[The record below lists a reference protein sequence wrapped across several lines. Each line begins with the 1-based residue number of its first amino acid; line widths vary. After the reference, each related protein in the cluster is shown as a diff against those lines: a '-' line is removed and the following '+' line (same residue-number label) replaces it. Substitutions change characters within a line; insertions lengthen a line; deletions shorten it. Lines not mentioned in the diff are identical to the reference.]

1 MATTNTHYVMLFG
14 GQGSASIFS
23 ASTAATAE
31 RDALST
37 SAGNV
42 LLSRCHAA
50 FLEDMAS
57 LDNDSTRKLDI
68 DLASFPS
75 PSSLVR
81 PPTRYH
87 THPVLQATN
96 IFLCQLLHYLAETNR
111 LDTKYT
117 ESIFEN
123 IQETAGF
130 SSGILPATVVSLSQT
145 VDQLVACGV
154 QAFRLALWIAART
167 HLYVLSEHDES
178 KDPEQRE
185 DDRGKKTKSP
195 TLSLVIRGL
204 TQTGIT
210 IRMAQYNS
218 SRSKSSLSISAI
230 TSHNVISIS
239 GPKQELYRFQK
250 NHLSDVATTFAF
262 VHGWYHGGTRL
273 QCLVQQVID
282 DCERRGISFPVSLE
296 KKKPIRSSNRDG
308 SLFYPTKPQDVLTW
322 LAEHLLVHC
331 VDWCCTTRAMVD
343 NINDYLDKNRDLTVK
358 IMSFG
363 PGSNSLF
370 PQPAN
375 HRTQLA
381 DLSPFKPLSL
391 NPQQQHKD
399 SIAIVGMS
407 VNLPQ
412 GQSPTQLWETLASGL
427 STVSPIPSSRFNV
440 SSYPS
445 SIPPGGCFLPDSAA
459 FAFDNTFFSTS
470 PREALSMDP
479 QQRMLLTAAH
489 HALSDAG
496 YVPDS
501 TPTFARSSMGCYVGL
516 ATGDYTANLG
526 NNADHPG
533 IDVYYSTGTLRAFA
547 AGRISYFYKWS
558 GPAIVTDTACS
569 SSMVSIYHAVRAL
582 QGGDCKAALAGGANV
597 ITAPDMYLGLARGH
611 FLSKK
616 GEGCRPFD
624 READG
629 YTRAEGCVMFVLKR
643 LEDAVNEGDRIW
655 GVIRG
660 VEVNQSG
667 EASSITHPHSRTQT
681 GLLRKLM
688 EKTGVDVKSVGVVE
702 AHGTGTQAGDAREVE
717 SLGAVFEGRG
727 TGREVCL
734 GSVKGSIGH
743 CEAASGA
750 AGLAKLVL
758 MFKERQIPPQVGFK
772 TVNPALE
779 GTLERAGLV
788 IPTRLMPWIHELKTP
803 RRALLNNFGAAGSNG
818 SLLLEDWVVD
828 SKEAKE
834 RSAYLFALSAKS
846 EKALRWSVREHIG
859 LLSGPKPPLL
869 RDVCYTSAARRQ
881 VYGHRI
887 ATSCSSVQDLVAKL
901 KQYQSQQ
908 VSMTRPAPKVSK
920 IVFAFAGQGSWSDG
934 VGRELLDTFPPFR
947 DIIEECDRIIK
958 SLDSDYRYPSI
969 FAFLL
974 QGAEQWSDSDKI
986 IASQCACVALQVAL
1000 ARTFMSCGIKPDYIM
1015 GHSLGEYAA
1024 LHIAGVLSL
1033 HDTLLVV
1040 AGRSRLMTEK
1050 CLAGTSGMLACN
1062 MSLTKTQQVILSRQ
1076 DLAQLSVACHNSPAD
1091 CVVGGPLEQLSL
1103 FQAECREAKTKALD
1117 IPFAFHTSAL
1127 DPILESLEEL
1137 GRGIKFGQAEI
1148 PVLSNVHGRFFE
1160 DHDLDSSYFALHARQ
1175 RVRFADMLECLQHQL
1190 EQQVSSNGHTL
1201 FMDIGPHPTTLPML
1215 RASLPSSPNHVYLGT
1230 LQKGKESW
1238 KSMTESLAAICLCE
1252 LPRPVN
1258 WRPIFTGT
1266 SARVTSLPAHLLEGS
1281 TYLVPYQEPALLLP
1295 KAEAEPDSR
1304 IRTGFYLLPWAHP
1317 SSPGADGL
1325 LLETDLT
1332 ILGPLISGHDVG
1344 GTCICPASVFHEL
1357 AIEAAD
1363 VMFRPQAPQVLTVQG
1378 LRFANPLVYVPQ
1390 EETTPTTRLVLVSIT
1405 RRGPLAK
1412 ESAAEFKITSRSAL
1426 DTSAKETEHC
1436 SGSISV
1442 QSLHPGSKQWI
1453 RDEALVLRQSHSFSR
1468 HGHHHSGMSTFRP
1481 KVLYEAVF
1489 TRVVR
1494 YTAEYQSLTYLDVAD
1509 SNLEGLGQ
1517 FQVPSNGSEAAA
1529 DGYLTHPVFTD
1540 TLLHAAG
1547 FIANLHMAMDSKK
1560 EQMIGICARVESIE
1574 IAYSD
1579 IDVSK
1584 GVFTIYC
1591 SLLEINGA
1599 KSVLADTVVLDEA
1612 GKVVAVVR
1620 GIEFRKLRLPV
1631 FHAALA
1637 RHRDDCH
1644 ATDMA
1649 RKSVRTGR
1657 EAPPGGGDINSPITA
1672 STSSTDFIRSS
1683 VWEIVVQ
1690 VGGFQGGQERVS
1702 TVLSTKSLDELGI
1715 DSMMRIEIAAKL
1727 SRVFPGQALEHHT
1740 LDNCDTVAEMQEALG
1755 IDSMMRIEI
1764 AGKLSSQLF
1773 PSPQIASLDHH
1784 ALEGCNTLDEMQ
1796 AVVLAAAAAAPGR
1809 STSLPSS
1816 PSRSNPVTLYI
1827 NPSTVQ
1833 STPLVLFHDGSGQIT
1848 PYARLTAHDRT
1859 THAFFDPSFGLL
1871 SDDDKKK
1878 RLFTSIAHMARHYIS
1893 LLMPTL
1899 DKKRPIILG
1908 GWSFGGVVAFEAAK
1922 QLISRGFEVKGLVLI
1937 DVPSPVDHEP
1947 LPEIIIDS
1955 ICKGSSDAV
1964 KQEFLYNASLLGM
1977 YKPGVRE
1984 AVRLD
1989 LKTVML
1995 QSRELFD
2002 TEEELGVRYEWLSQ
2016 SEARTRALKDWEVL
2030 TGGQVV
2036 QVLYIPGN
2044 HFGAFDQCH
2053 VQETSKQLWK
2063 ACRIIEQ
2070 A

>member
-1 MATTNTHYVMLFG
+1 MATTNTRYIMLFG
-14 GQGSASIFS
+14 GQGSTSIFS
-23 ASTAATAE
+23 PTTAATAE

-37 SAGNV
+37 SAGNA

-50 FLEDMAS
+50 FLEDMTS
-57 LDNDSTRKLDI
+57 LDNDSKRKLDI
-68 DLASFPS
+68 DLSSFPS

-87 THPVLQATN
+87 THPVLQATT

-111 LDTKYT
+111 LDTKYS
-117 ESIFEN
+117 ESVFEN

-130 SSGILPATVVSLSQT
+130 SSGILPAAVVSLSQT

-154 QAFRLALWIAART
+154 QAFRLALWTAART
-167 HLYVLSEHDES
+167 HLYVLLEHDES
-178 KDPEQRE
+178 KDLEQGG
-185 DDRGKKTKSP
+185 DGRGEKTKSP

-204 TQTGIT
+204 TQTDIT

-218 SRSKSSLSISAI
+218 SRSKPSLSISAI
-230 TSHNVISIS
+230 TSPSVISIS
-239 GPKQELYRFQK
+239 GPKQELCQFQK
-250 NHLSDVATTFAF
+250 NHLSDVTTTFAF
-262 VHGWYHGGTRL
+262 VHGWYHGGTGL
-273 QCLVQQVID
+273 QCLFQQVVN

-296 KKKPIRSSNRDG
+296 KKKPIRSSSTRDG
-308 SLFYPTKPQDVLTW
+308 SLFHPTKPQDVLTW
-322 LAEHLLVHC
+322 LAEHLLVRC
-331 VDWCCTTRAMVD
+331 VDWCCTIRAMAD
-343 NINDYLDKNRDLTVK
+343 NINDYLDKDKNRDLTVK
-358 IMSFG
+358 VMSFG

-370 PQPAN
+370 PQVAN
-375 HRTQLA
+375 PRTQLA
-381 DLSPFKPLSL
+381 DLSPFKPAPPISF
-391 NPQQQHKD
+391 NPQQHKD

-407 VNLPQ
+407 VNLPL
-412 GQSPTQLWETLASGL
+412 GQSPSQLWETLASGL
-427 STVSPIPSSRFNV
+427 SAVSEIPSSRFNV
-440 SSYPS
+440 SSSSSSSSSS
-445 SIPPGGCFLPDSAA
+445 SIPTTMKATTGCFLPDSAA
-459 FAFDNTFFSTS
+459 FAFDNTFFSIS

-489 HALSDAG
+489 NALSDAG

-501 TPTFARSSMGCYVGL
+501 TPTFDRSSMGCYVGL

-526 NNADHPG
+526 SNADN
-533 IDVYYSTGTLRAFA
+533 IDVYYSSGTLRAFA

-558 GPAIVTDTACS
+558 GPAMVTDTACS
-569 SSMVSIYHAVRAL
+569 SSMVSIYQAVRAL

-597 ITAPDMYLGLARGH
+597 ITAPDMHLGLARGH

-616 GEGCRPFD
+616 GDGCKPFD
-624 READG
+624 KEADG

-643 LEDAVNEGDRIW
+643 LEDGVKEGDRIW

-681 GLLRKLM
+681 GLLRRLLD
-688 EKTGVDVKSVGVVE
+688 KTGVDVASVGVVE

-717 SLGAVFEGRG
+717 SLGAVFEGSG
-727 TGREVCL
+727 TGREVFL

-758 MFKERQIPPQVGFK
+758 MLKERQIPPQVGFK

-788 IPTRLMPWIHELKTP
+788 IPTRLMPWNHHQLKTP

-818 SLLLEDWVVD
+818 SLLLEDWVE

-846 EKALRWSVREHIG
+846 EKALQWSVREHMH

-881 VYGHRI
+881 VYDHRI
-887 ATSCSSVQDLVAKL
+887 AMSCSSVQDLVAKL
-901 KQYQSQQ
+901 KQYQSRN
-908 VSMTRPAPKVSK
+908 VSMTKPAPKVSK

-934 VGRELLDTFPPFR
+934 VGRELLDTLPPFR
-947 DIIEECDRIIK
+947 DTIEECDRIIT

-969 FAFLL
+969 LAFLL
-974 QGAEQWSDSDKI
+974 QVQGAEQWSDSDKI
-986 IASQCACVALQVAL
+986 VASQCACVALQVSL
-1000 ARTFMSCGIKPDYIM
+1000 ARTFMSCGIKPDYMM

-1033 HDTLLVV
+1033 YDTLLVV

-1062 MSLTKTQQVILSRQ
+1062 MSPEKAQQVVLSGQ
-1076 DLAQLSVACHNSPAD
+1076 NLKELSVACHNSPED

-1103 FQAECREAKTKALD
+1103 FQAECKEAKTKTLD
-1117 IPFAFHTSAL
+1117 VPFAFHTSAL

-1137 GRGIKFGQAEI
+1137 GRGINFGQAAI

-1160 DHDLDSSYFALHARQ
+1160 DQDLDSSYFALHARQ
-1175 RVRFADMLECLQHQL
+1175 QVRFSDMLECLQHRL
-1190 EQQVSSNGHTL
+1190 EQDASSNGHTL

-1230 LQKGKESW
+1230 LQKSKEAW

-1252 LPRPVN
+1252 LPRPAN

-1281 TYLVPYQEPALLLP
+1281 TYLVPYQEPVLLP
-1295 KAEAEPDSR
+1295 EAEPEPDPR

-1317 SSPGADGL
+1317 SEPEADGL

-1332 ILGPLISGHDVG
+1332 IIGPLISGHDVG

-1378 LRFANPLVYVPQ
+1378 LRFANPLVYVPSVSQ
-1390 EETTPTTRLVLVSIT
+1390 EETTTTTRLVLVRIT
-1405 RRGPLAK
+1405 RRGQE
-1412 ESAAEFKITSRSAL
+1412 ESAAEFTITSTSAL

-1442 QSLHPGSKQWI
+1442 QSLHPGSKQWA
-1453 RDEALVLRQSHSFSR
+1453 RDEALVLRQSRNFSR
-1468 HGHHHSGMSTFRP
+1468 AGHHHSRISTFRP

-1489 TRVVR
+1489 SRVVR
-1494 YTAEYQSLTYLDVAD
+1494 YATEYQSLTYLDVAD

-1517 FQVPSNGSEAAA
+1517 FQVPSNSPGFGSETAAV
-1529 DGYLTHPVFTD
+1529 DGCLTHPVFTD

-1547 FIANLHMAMDSKK
+1547 FIANLNMVMDSK
-1560 EQMIGICARVESIE
+1560 EQMIGICARVESLE
-1574 IAYSD
+1574 IAYRD

-1599 KSVLADTVVLDEA
+1599 KSVLADTVVLNEA

-1631 FHAALA
+1631 FQAALA
-1637 RHRDDCH
+1637 RDCDDTVVKPCR
-1644 ATDMA
+1644 AMDMA
-1649 RKSVRTGR
+1649 RKFGRTGQSGL
-1657 EAPPGGGDINSPITA
+1657 ETP
-1672 STSSTDFIRSS
+1672 STSSVDFPTPNPGIDPDFIRSS
-1683 VWEIVVQ
+1683 VMEIVVR
-1690 VGGFQGGQERVS
+1690 VGGFQGGREGIS
-1702 TVLSTKSLDELGI
+1702 TLLSTKSLDELGI

-1727 SRVFPGQALEHHT
+1727 CRVFPGQAL
-1740 LDNCDTVAEMQEALG
+1740 
-1755 IDSMMRIEI
+1755 
-1764 AGKLSSQLF
+1764 
-1773 PSPQIASLDHH
+1773 DHRPH
-1784 ALEGCNTLDEMQ
+1784 ALEDCNTLDEMQ
-1796 AVVLAAAAAAPGR
+1796 AVVLAATAGPPPPGSGR
-1809 STSLPSS
+1809 ISTSLPPSS
-1816 PSRSNPVTLYI
+1816 SRSNPVTLHMAL
-1827 NPSTVQ
+1827 STVQ

-1859 THAFFDPSFGLL
+1859 THAFWDPSFGGLM
-1871 SDDDKKK
+1871 SDKKQP
-1878 RLFTSIAHMARHYIS
+1878 FTSITHMAGHYIS

-1899 DKKRPIILG
+1899 DKNTPIILG
-1908 GWSFGGVVAFEAAK
+1908 GWSFGGVVAFEAAT
-1922 QLISRGFEVKGLVLI
+1922 QLISRGFQVKGLVLI

-1947 LPEIIIDS
+1947 LPEIIIDRV
-1955 ICKGSSDAV
+1955 CKGSSSL

-1977 YKPGVRE
+1977 YKP
-1984 AVRLD
+1984 VRLN

-1995 QSRELFD
+1995 QSKELFD
-2002 TEEELGVRYEWLSQ
+2002 TEEELGVRYEWLNK
-2016 SEARTRALKDWEVL
+2016 SEARTRALREWEVL
-2030 TGGQVV
+2030 TGGQVIE
-2036 QVLYIPGN
+2036 VLDIPGN

-2053 VQETSKQLWK
+2053 VDETSKQLWK
-2063 ACRIIEQ
+2063 ACRIIEE